1 MKTVWDKRP
10 SADNPR
16 NSEGDF
22 IRLDD
27 GRILFA
33 YSCYSGKRTGDLTT
47 QKMKKS
53 L

>member
-27 GRILFA
+27 GRI
-33 YSCYSGKRTGDLTT
+33 
-47 QKMKKS
+47 M
-53 L
+53 